1 MYLNASCF
9 SLSIGIGDY
18 SRDGIHCDINN
29 TAIKA
34 LNIIGICVATVC
46 NLLIIIVI
54 NIHCRIDAC
63 IGSVFYHM
71 LSPDS
76 LHVVVCLLH
85 MLHIPP

>member
-1 MYLNASCF
+1 MQLVQS
-9 SLSIGIGDY
+9 
-18 SRDGIHCDINN
+18 
-29 TAIKA
+29 TAFIKPDRA
-34 LNIIGICVATVC
+34 QEIVVVLTHTTPFRILAFLVKIVC